1 MAGLNEKWSAEK
13 LDGSNWTTWKFQMR
27 HLLRA
32 KGLWQ
37 VVEGTEVQPEEAQAA
52 AEFQKKSEKALA
64 TIVLGISTSKLYL
77 TTSCECPKNAWNV
90 LKQHFERDSL
100 ANKLFLKKQY
110 FRMEMRDR
118 TLIEDRLKQMK
129 ELTDKLAAVGAPIS
143 EEDQVVTLLGSLP
156 TSYSAL
162 VTALEAQSDGDISL
176 SYVQQALIHE
186 EQKRNGQSYGSKGET
201 ALFGAS
207 NKKKFQYKKK
217 VKCFN
222 CKRFGHYIKNC
233 PSFIKPDSSGPGYK
247 AKVVEAEESAFHG
260 VSGPSVKHPL
270 EHQWVIDSDASNHM
284 TRARM
289 LLADFKE
296 LDSPE
301 KDGIGDGR
309 TVDAVGVGNVKVKMD
324 LQSKEAK
331 SAVLYGVL
339 YVPISGIPPTR
350 IPPSGMTPFHHLL
363 FLLYFMRT

>member
-1 MAGLNEKWSAEK
+1 
-13 LDGSNWTTWKFQMR
+13 
-27 HLLRA
+27 
-32 KGLWQ
+32 
-37 VVEGTEVQPEEAQAA
+37 
-52 AEFQKKSEKALA
+52 
-64 TIVLGISTSKLYL
+64 
-77 TTSCECPKNAWNV
+77 
-90 LKQHFERDSL
+90 
-100 ANKLFLKKQY
+100 
-110 FRMEMRDR
+110 MEMRER
-118 TLIEDRLKQMK
+118 TLIEDHLKQMK

-143 EEDQVVTLLGSLP
+143 EEDQVVTLLRSLP
-156 TSYSAL
+156 TSYSSL
-162 VTALEAQSDGDISL
+162 VTALEARSGGDISL

-186 EQKRNGQSYGSKGET
+186 KQKRNGQSYGSKGET

-207 NKKKFQYKKK
+207 NKFQYKKK

-222 CKRFGHYIKNC
+222 CKRFGHCIKNC
-233 PSFIKPDSSGPGYK
+233 PSLIKPDSSGLGYK

-270 EHQWVIDSDASNHM
+270 EHQWLIDSSASNHM
-284 TRARM
+284 TRERM
-289 LLADFKE
+289 ILADFKE

-339 YVPISGIPPTR
+339 YVEYIYKWNTAN
-350 IPPSGMTPFHHLL
+350 
-363 FLLYFMRT
+363 